1 MTWTTPADVKAQ
13 VQRLWDKGLL
23 AASVI
28 DGTELFPRR
37 LTLKAPTSADLAERF
52 EEVRAWIAELCRA
65 AHCRVVMRDVRHRV
79 IGSNSV
85 PDEIWV
91 DSLDD
96 ALLMIGKRQSAK
108 TLRALADETRN
119 RQPALLPWLARH
131 ALQALELAEDW
142 PRLMDV
148 VGWMQTHLRPG
159 IYLREV
165 DLPGVHSK
173 FIEGH
178 RGVLSEMLDRALP
191 PVAIDLE
198 ATGIGQFC
206 RRYGFRDKP
215 LRIRFR
221 FLDPSLFLLPA
232 GSDQDVTLNA
242 EAFNRLEAGVSRVF
256 ITENETNF
264 LAFPNVRGGMVL
276 FGAGYGFE
284 MLVNTA
290 WLRRCIVHY
299 WGDID
304 THGFAILD
312 QLRAHH
318 PHVQSLLMDRATL
331 MDHKPLWVSEPKP
344 ERRDLPRLTPDER
357 ALFDDLRDN
366 RIGEHVRLEQERV
379 RFGTL
384 ESALARIRAVERVD
398 LAVASSRRATE
409 T

>member
-1 MTWTTPADVKAQ
+1 MTWTTPADVRAQ

-23 AASVI
+23 AAGVI
-28 DGTELFPRR
+28 DGSGLFPRR
-37 LTLKAPTSADLAERF
+37 LTLKAPTSADLAEHF
-52 EEVRAWIAELCRA
+52 EEVRAWIAELRCA

-96 ALLMIGKRQSAK
+96 ALLMIGKRPCAK
-108 TLRALADETRN
+108 ALGALADETRH
-119 RQPALLPWLARH
+119 RQPALLPWLTRH
-131 ALQALELAEDW
+131 ALQVVELAEDW
-142 PRLMDV
+142 SRLLDV
-148 VGWMQTHLRPG
+148 VGWMQAHTRPG

-178 RGVLSEMLDRALP
+178 RGVLAEMLDLALP
-191 PVAIDLE
+191 TVAIDVG

-221 FLDPSLFLLPA
+221 VLDTSLILLPA
-232 GSDQDVTLNA
+232 GTDQDVTLNA
-242 EAFNRLEAGVSRVF
+242 EAFNLLDAGVNQVF

-264 LAFPNVRGGMVL
+264 LAFPGVAGGMVL

-284 MLVNTA
+284 MLANAA
-290 WLRRCIVHY
+290 WVKQCSVHY

-318 PHVQSLLMDRATL
+318 SHVQSLLMDRATL
-331 MDHKPLWVSEPKP
+331 MDHRTLWVSEPKP

-366 RIGEHVRLEQERV
+366 RIGDHVRLEQERV
-379 RFGTL
+379 RFGAL
-384 ESALARIRAVERVD
+384 ESALARIC
-398 LAVASSRRATE
+398 ASEDGAR
-409 T
+409 

>member
-1 MTWTTPADVKAQ
+1 MTWTTPADVRAQ
-13 VQRLWDKGLL
+13 VQRLWDRGLL
-23 AASVI
+23 ASSMI

-52 EEVRAWIAELCRA
+52 KEVQTWIAELCRVD
-65 AHCRVVMRDVRHRV
+65 HCRVVMRDVRHRV

-91 DSLDD
+91 DTLDD
-96 ALLMIGKRQSAK
+96 ALAMIGKRQSAK
-108 TLRALADETRN
+108 TLCVLTDVTLN

-142 PRLMDV
+142 PRLLDV
-148 VGWMQTHLRPG
+148 VGWVQAHPRPG
-159 IYLREV
+159 IYLRGV
-165 DLPGVHSK
+165 DLPSVHSK
-173 FIEGH
+173 FIETH
-178 RGVLSEMLDRALP
+178 RSVLSEMLDLTLP
-191 PVAIDLE
+191 PAAIDAE
-198 ATGIGQFC
+198 ATGAGQFC

-221 FLDPSLFLLPA
+221 VLDPSLVLLPA
-232 GSDQDVTLNA
+232 GCDQDVTLNA
-242 EAFNRLEAGVSRVF
+242 EAFNQLEAGVSRVF

-264 LAFPNVRGGMVL
+264 LAFPGVHGGMVL

-284 MLVNTA
+284 MLINTA
-290 WLRRCIVHY
+290 WLRRCIVYY

-318 PHVQSLLMDRATL
+318 PHVQSLLMDRETF
-331 MDHKPLWVSEPKP
+331 MEHRSLWGAEPKP
-344 ERRDLPRLTPDER
+344 ERRDLPRLTADEQ

-366 RIGEHVRLEQERV
+366 RIGQQVRLEQERIS
-379 RFGTL
+379 FSWL
-384 ESALARIRAVERVD
+384 QNALNYCGVISNSVSQQTAPGIR
-398 LAVASSRRATE
+398 
-409 T
+409 